1 MKHKFWIVDRFRFRI
16 TGKDPQRFVSFAA
29 ARGIRLAGLRR
40 EKTGITALA
49 FGADHAALTALAVEG
64 GWQLSLVRRRGP
76 GRLLEAL
83 LARPGLAV
91 GGILFLMLLHF
102 LTAFVWMIDFG
113 TLEPQAQDRMRE
125 LLAGCGITEG
135 ACMNRENLQ
144 TAQTLAL
151 QQSDIFGWITLNF
164 TDGCLWIESTPAEY
178 QAIREDPPLQPL
190 YAKEAGTI
198 LAVQTQSGFTTVAP
212 GQSVEKGQLLV
223 DVVRLDRDGKEILQG
238 ASGKILARIEKT
250 YTAFQPRQNT
260 QTFLSGQYF
269 VETQYMILGHTFLQ
283 KATPLP
289 EGTLVQT
296 DWEPLQLGRLR
307 LPASRCQKTAWLRE
321 EETLTYTEETA
332 AALAKR
338 ACRAQLYAE
347 FPDAEIQAQQTQ
359 VESAPEGYTCTIT
372 YQFHANIASAQP

>member
-1 MKHKFWIVDRFRFRI
+1 MKDKFWIVDRFRFRI
-16 TGKDPQRFVSFAA
+16 TGKNPQRFVSCAA

-40 EKTGITALA
+40 EQDSITALA
-49 FGADHAALTALAVEG
+49 FGADHAALSALAAEG
-64 GWQLSLVRRRGP
+64 GWQIFLVKRRGP

-91 GGILFLMLLHF
+91 GGILFFVLLHF

-113 TLEPQAQDRMRE
+113 ALDPQVQDRMRE

-135 ACMNRENLQ
+135 AYMCRENLQ

-178 QAIREDPPLQPL
+178 QSIREAPPLQPL

-198 LAVQTQSGFTTVAP
+198 LAVRTQSGFTAVTP

-223 DVVRLDRDGKEILQG
+223 DVVRLDRDGKEVLQG
-238 ASGKILARIEKT
+238 ASGEILACIEKS
-250 YTAFQPRQNT
+250 YTAFQPLQST
-260 QTFLSGQYF
+260 QTLLHGPSLVRVQYVVLGQ
-269 VETQYMILGHTFLQ
+269 TFPQ
-283 KATPLP
+283 QDTTLP
-289 EGTLVQT
+289 EGALVQT

-332 AALAKR
+332 TSLAKR
-338 ACRAQLYAE
+338 ACRAQLFAE
-347 FPDAEIQAQQTQ
+347 FPDAEIQTQQSKIEPT
-359 VESAPEGYTCTIT
+359 PEGCSCTIT
-372 YQFHANIASAQP
+372 YRFYANIASAQP